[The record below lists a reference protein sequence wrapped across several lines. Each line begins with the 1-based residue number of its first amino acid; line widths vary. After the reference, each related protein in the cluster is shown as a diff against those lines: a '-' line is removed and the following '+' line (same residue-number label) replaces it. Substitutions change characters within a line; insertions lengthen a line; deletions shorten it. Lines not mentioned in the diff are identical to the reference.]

1 MRIHIPEVIED
12 KENVTI
18 RVLVEH
24 YGRKEHLWYSV
35 SRDYG
40 GWLTPESQDAF
51 VVALL
56 LLAMKEKEDIYVE
69 GAMSEKLFYN
79 LVNYYMRIVTS
90 CIPSLS
96 PVRIIPEELRSASYT
111 QTKSGVATGFSGGI
125 DSFCVLADHFFGS
138 VPDGFKVTHLLFN
151 NVGSHG
157 AGGRQLFRD
166 RYNRLMPAAK
176 ELGLPLIA
184 IDSNIS
190 EVLPVSFRKS
200 HTIRNISAVLLL
212 QKLIRRFYYASTFK
226 YEDCFVGETYD
237 IAYSDPMA
245 VHLLSTETTE
255 CISSGCQYS
264 RVEKTMRVA
273 EIQLS
278 HKHLD
283 VCVNASGG
291 ENCSA
296 CRKCAM
302 TLLTLEIIGKLQEY
316 KGIFDLEKYDM
327 IRNRYIGNV
336 LSSKYPLRREIVRKA
351 KELQYEFPLL
361 SKCYALAYEPLS
373 LWESRK
379 IQGTIPYRVRRI
391 LKNLKLTKK

>member
-1 MRIHIPEVIED
+1 MKIRLPEMIDDGDNVIIRTFVDCKNRQEQLWFSVHRNH
-12 KENVTI
+12 KE
-18 RVLVEH
+18 
-24 YGRKEHLWYSV
+24 
-35 SRDYG
+35 
-40 GWLTPESQDAF
+40 WLTPEAQDAF
-51 VVALL
+51 VLALL

-96 PVRIIPEELRSASYT
+96 QVRIIPEELRSASYT

-138 VPDGFKVTHLLFN
+138 VPDGFKITHLLFN

-200 HTIRNISAVLLL
+200 HTIRNISAVLLF

-278 HKHLD
+278 HKYLD
-283 VCVNASGG
+283 VCVNISGG
-291 ENCSA
+291 ENCST

-316 KGIFDLEKYDM
+316 KGIFNLERYDM
-327 IRNRYIGNV
+327 IRKRYIGNV
-336 LSSKYPLRREIVRKA
+336 LSSKYPQRREIVRKA

-361 SKCYALAYEPLS
+361 SKCYSLAYTPLS

-379 IQGTIPYRVRRI
+379 IKGTIPNRIRRTI
-391 LKNLKLTKK
+391 KNLSSGSK